1 MSDEDPVVAGRRRT
15 RGAAAAARSDAIER
29 LKALRSGR
37 RREMDSGGFQ
47 IKMEQPIYDTVD
59 DDEYEAL
66 VAKRREEARGFIIDD
81 NGLGY
86 GDEGQ
91 EEDWSIA
98 GRSLSSDESEGESE
112 RSKKKK
118 KVSNSE
124 KKEKETTKKPSALA
138 SAAAMMGKQRI
149 SSMFTSSVF
158 KKDIQKNVSCD
169 SIVDDVIAEFAPDEN
184 DRERRRRG
192 NSSNLGLNKSSN
204 FASSSA
210 IGVLPVNIE
219 KPVAISC
226 TIKNDIHEITSG
238 GGHLDVDHSE
248 KNKDIIDGGNS
259 TISTENG
266 FNGTEMIRN
275 EETKG
280 TDEAVKNVKTDFLVS
295 KSEEEEVEKK
305 VYSLN
310 AKTEG
315 AKNSALSASAA
326 WEAVSA
332 GIVDCKGQEAISED
346 KLDFELDYDGSLP
359 FYLLDAHEEFYGA
372 NAGKVYLFGKVCYT
386 FHSPDCVFF
395 SLQFWASLQLILK
408 RCGI

>member
-1 MSDEDPVVAGRRRT
+1 MSDEEPVVAGRRRT

-124 KKEKETTKKPSALA
+124 KKEKETAKKPSALA

-184 DRERRRRG
+184 DRERRRRC

-210 IGVLPVNIE
+210 IGVLPVKIE

-226 TIKNDIHEITSG
+226 TVKNDIHETNISG
-238 GGHLDVDHSE
+238 SHLGVDHSE
-248 KNKDIIDGGNS
+248 KDKDIIDGGNS
-259 TISTENG
+259 TISAENG
-266 FNGTEMIRN
+266 FDVTEMIRN
-275 EETKG
+275 EEKKEI
-280 TDEAVKNVKTDFLVS
+280 DEGVKNVKTDFLVS
-295 KSEEEEVEKK
+295 KSEEEVERK

-310 AKTEG
+310 AKTEE
-315 AKNSALSASAA
+315 AKDSALSASAA

-332 GIVDCKGQEAISED
+332 GIVDCKGQATISED
-346 KLDFELDYDGSLP
+346 KLDFEVESDGSLP
-359 FYLLDAHEEFYGA
+359 FYILDAHEEIYGA

-386 FHSPDCVFF
+386 LHSPDCVY
-395 SLQFWASLQLILK
+395 SSICS
-408 RCGI
+408 CGLVYNLS